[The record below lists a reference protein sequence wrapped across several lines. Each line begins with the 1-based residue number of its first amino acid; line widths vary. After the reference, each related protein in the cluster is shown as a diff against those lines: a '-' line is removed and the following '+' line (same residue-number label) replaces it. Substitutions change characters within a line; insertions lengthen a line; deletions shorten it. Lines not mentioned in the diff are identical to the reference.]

1 MIGLFAVDQL
11 YRANNRAIEGM
22 LEERRAEYSHFLDS
36 SIKLQGTELKTWVA
50 SFSWWDEAV
59 NFVAEPDTDWA
70 SENIDMMGGG
80 DTGRWRHGMGHH
92 PRPKCHSPG
101 RRRISFPTSSS

>member
-1 MIGLFAVDQL
+1 MSILLRFILILSGLFLIGLFAGDQL

-80 DTGRWRHGMGHH
+80 HWQVATRYG
-92 PRPKCHSPG
+92 SP
-101 RRRISFPTSSS
+101 PQT